1 MTATITHFTNIK
13 LKLQL
18 FFQLVELE
26 PIVETLNA
34 VLTRN
39 AIWIEQRNE

>member
-1 MTATITHFTNIK
+1 MTPTISHFTNFK
-13 LKLQL
+13 LNLQL
-18 FFQLVELE
+18 LFQLVELE

-34 VLTRN
+34 VHMRN